1 MGKLQVIKQDKYE
14 IGDNVAIRILNSVS
28 VMTIVDKINNTIDE
42 SDIYFFTNNKDIK
55 RESRKIE
62 EILGKVVFN

>member
-14 IGDNVAIRILNSVS
+14 IGDNVAIRSLNSMS
-28 VMTIVDKINNTIDE
+28 IMTIVDKTNKTIDN
-42 SDIYFFTNNKDIK
+42 SDIYYFTHNKELK
-55 RESRKIE
+55 RESRRIE